1 MVDGKLVVDKPKLPG
16 RVENLPKPAPQTGQV
31 RPRDPRLNSTVCH
44 SQTSPVNRPNF
55 ASPQTHRQNMRRPQ
69 TVRPLPDRLNQSRV
83 DKIVSFYTSCMILRV
98 VQTEVIF
105 EMIVGKRRIRHGTT
119 LDLNDAIFNRF

>member
-55 ASPQTHRQNMRRPQ
+55 ASPQTHRQQQNMRRPQ

-83 DKIVSFYTSCMILRV
+83 DKIVSFYTSCIYMISRV
-98 VQTEVIF
+98 VQTEVILF
-105 EMIVGKRRIRHGTT
+105 LKSLSERGGSDMERLWI
-119 LDLNDAIFNRF
+119 

>member
-31 RPRDPRLNSTVCH
+31 RSRDPRLNSTVCH

-83 DKIVSFYTSCMILRV
+83 DKIVSLYL
-98 VQTEVIF
+98 
-105 EMIVGKRRIRHGTT
+105 
-119 LDLNDAIFNRF
+119 

>member
-31 RPRDPRLNSTVCH
+31 RSRDPRLNSTVCH
-44 SQTSPVNRPNF
+44 SQTRPVNRPNF
-55 ASPQTHRQNMRRPQ
+55 ASPQTHRQQQNMRRPQ

-83 DKIVSFYTSCMILRV
+83 DKIVSLYTSYR
-98 VQTEVIF
+98 
-105 EMIVGKRRIRHGTT
+105 
-119 LDLNDAIFNRF
+119 LDLK